1 MDFFARQDHA
11 RALTRR
17 LIWMFIFAVIATV
30 VAVNLVTYVAVR
42 WYVQS
47 TAQENLRSS
56 RVESDGGHTA
66 PHFNDLQLKA
76 QIAATLI
83 TLTIITLGSLFKT
96 AQLRGGGPAVAVSL
110 GGRPAQPERHP
121 REKQFVNVVEEMAI
135 ASGVPMP
142 QVYVLDHE
150 EGINAFAAGLG
161 QQDAVVAVTNGA
173 LQRFSRD
180 ELQGVIGHEFS
191 HILNGDMR
199 INLRLM
205 GLIHGILVIALTGRL
220 VMRLAANTSDTRSSS
235 SKGGNG
241 TLALLAGGIAL
252 LIIGSLGYFFGQLIK
267 AAISRQREFLADASA
282 VQFTRN
288 PDGLSC
294 ALQKLGGG
302 STRSL
307 VGHPRTNEASHMFFG
322 NAVAAPFMGLLAT
335 HPPLDERIRA
345 IDPHWD
351 GHFPAVMEQPSA
363 LESASSSAAE
373 TNAAPAAALVS
384 AFAGSSRGVA
394 VDQVVARIGTVSPSQ
409 VEFGVAIRAS
419 LPEALAAAAHDPFS
433 ARAVVVALLCGNDR
447 LKAMPLF
454 DLLERADDLALT
466 KEVRRLHPLVT
477 VLDPRARLPLLE
489 ICCPALQQLSSS
501 QRPSFLTL
509 LDHLARADGII
520 SPMEY
525 CLTRLVSAHLAPST
539 TRPSAIYALAPL
551 LEPAATLLS
560 ALAHFGPHDPSAKR
574 AAFAAGAA
582 RLIARGA
589 TLPMLT
595 VDRCGP
601 GALDAALQRLS
612 QASTGLKQRLIDACA
627 WTIAADGIIEP
638 SEAEMLRVVSMML
651 GCPMPPFAD
660 G

>member
-1 MDFFARQDHA
+1 MDFFARQEHA

-17 LIWMFIFAVIATV
+17 LMWMFILAVIATV
-30 VAVNLVTYVAVR
+30 LAVNLVTYVAVQS
-42 WYVQS
+42 YLQS
-47 TAQENLRSS
+47 TAEKTLRHN
-56 RVESDGGHTA
+56 RVESDGRYTA
-66 PHFNDLQLKA
+66 PHLSDLQFKA

-83 TLTIITLGSLFKT
+83 TLAIITLGSLFKT

-110 GGRPAQPERHP
+110 GGRPAEPERHP
-121 REKQFVNVVEEMAI
+121 REKQLVNVVEEMAI

-150 EGINAFAAGLG
+150 KGINAFAAGLG

-173 LQRFSRD
+173 LQQFNRD

-220 VMRLAANTSDTRSSS
+220 VMRLAASSSDTRSSS
-235 SKGGNG
+235 SKNGNG
-241 TLALLAGGIAL
+241 ALAILAGGIAL
-252 LIIGSLGYFFGQLIK
+252 LIIGSIGYFFGQLIK

-288 PDGLSC
+288 PDGLGS
-294 ALQKLGGG
+294 ALKKLGGG
-302 STRSL
+302 STRSM

-322 NAVAAPFMGLLAT
+322 NAVTAPFMGLLAT
-335 HPPLDERIRA
+335 HPPLNERIRA

-351 GHFPAVMEQPSA
+351 GSFPAASEQPIA
-363 LESASSSAAE
+363 LRSEAR
-373 TNAAPAAALVS
+373 AAPATALVS
-384 AFAGSSRGVA
+384 ALAGSGRRVA
-394 VDQVVARIGTVSPSQ
+394 ADEVVARIGTVSPSQ
-409 VEFGVAIRAS
+409 VEFGAAIRAS
-419 LPEALAAAAHDPFS
+419 LPEALAAAAHDTFS
-433 ARAVVVALLCGNDR
+433 ARAVVVALLCGSDR
-447 LKAMPLF
+447 IKAMPLL
-454 DLLERADDLALT
+454 DLLERAGDPALT
-466 KEVRRLHPLVT
+466 KEVRRLHPLVAA
-477 VLDPRARLPLLE
+477 LNPRARLPLLE
-489 ICCPALQQLSSS
+489 ICCPALQQLSTS
-501 QRPSFLTL
+501 QRPAFLTL
-509 LDHLARADGII
+509 LDQLARADGII
-520 SPMEY
+520 SPTEY
-525 CLTRLVSAHLAPST
+525 CLTRLVSAHLTPPT

-560 ALAHFGPHDPSAKR
+560 ALAHFGPHDPAAKR

-582 RLIARGA
+582 RLIERGA

-601 GALDAALQRLS
+601 VALDAALLRLN
-612 QASTGLKQRLIDACA
+612 QASTGLKQRIIDACA
-627 WTIAADGIIEP
+627 WTIAADGLIEP
-638 SEAEMLRVVSMML
+638 SEAELLRVVSMML